1 MADVVTIGDDVSD
14 VSTVVHD
21 MRFWQP
27 THMSPHARVMPS
39 DSTLYHSTAR
49 PSGIVLF
56 GDIAVM

>member
-1 MADVVTIGDDVSD
+1 MTGDDVSA

-21 MRFWQP
+21 IRLVWP